1 MSQSNKTYLEKNSL
15 RKTAC
20 NLYFFGGLL
29 QGKLVFNSPFPLNVT
44 VIEGTLSILPLTV
57 RRKCDL
63 RDTET
68 MDLRVTRCFPIP
80 FLGE

>member
-15 RKTAC
+15 RKTGC
-20 NLYFFGGLL
+20 NLYFLGGLL
-29 QGKLVFNSPFPLNVT
+29 QGKLVFNSPFPLNMT